1 MQIEIIA
8 GCGAA
13 PTALAAFDS
22 ALLDAGIANFN
33 LLYLSSIIPAGSNL
47 VRRKPDAQEPEHWGH
62 RLYVVIAQQRETEI
76 GTEAWAGIG
85 WVQEEASG
93 RGLFVEHHG
102 NSQHFVE
109 AQIHESLH
117 SMTALRKGD
126 WGDIEYQTI
135 GITCQ
140 KDPVCA
146 LAAAVYGREGWTDVG
161 TTSLA

>member
-1 MQIEIIA
+1 MQIKITS

-13 PTALAAFDS
+13 PTALAAFDC

-33 LLYLSSIIPAGSNL
+33 LLYLSSVIPCGAAL
-47 VRRKPDAQEPEHWGH
+47 VREKPEAQILEAWGD
-62 RLYVVIAQQRETEI
+62 RLYVVIAQQRETET

-85 WVQEEASG
+85 WVQEAESG

-109 AQIHESLH
+109 AQIHESLQA
-117 SMTALRKGD
+117 MTSLRKGD
-126 WGDIEYQTI
+126 WGEIEFLTT
-135 GITCQ
+135 GITCD

-146 LAAAVYGREGWTDVG
+146 LAAAVYSSEGWNH
-161 TTSLA
+161 